1 MTGPATPASTSHV
14 PPRELLTRSDGEV
27 SRPARLL
34 RLGRATPLEKMR
46 KLRLVRCE
54 VPVEETEE
62 A

>member
-1 MTGPATPASTSHV
+1 
-14 PPRELLTRSDGEV
+14 V